1 MATIGEVPHIG
12 DVVCAIIEKSDRFL
26 IAQRPLGKS
35 LASMWEFP
43 GGKIKSN
50 ESEQI
55 ALQREL
61 REELNVQVEIL
72 QRLTPCFHAYNDFS
86 LRLIPYLCTLKEG
99 EPEALE
105 HKALRW
111 ITPDEISLYDFPE
124 ADLPVLAEYLALLNK
139 NRSDR
144 AAGLT
149 L

>member
-1 MATIGEVPHIG
+1 MATVDKVPHIG
-12 DVVCAIIEKSDRFL
+12 DVVCAIIERNGRFL
-26 IAQRPLGKS
+26 IAQRPPGKS
-35 LASMWEFP
+35 FASMWEFP
-43 GGKIKSN
+43 GGKVQDN
-50 ESEQI
+50 ESEQT

-61 REELNVQVEIL
+61 REELDVQVEIL
-72 QRLTPCFHAYNDFS
+72 QRLTPSFHAYSDFS
-86 LRLIPYLCTLKEG
+86 LRLIPYLCALKEG

-111 ITPDEISLYDFPE
+111 ITPGEISFYDFPE

-139 NRSDR
+139 KRSDR

>member
-1 MATIGEVPHIG
+1 MAVVDKIPHVG
-12 DVVCAIIEKSDRFL
+12 DVVCAIIERSGRFL

-50 ESEQI
+50 ESEQT

-72 QRLTPCFHAYNDFS
+72 LRLTPCFHAYSNFS

-111 ITPDEISLYDFPE
+111 ITPYEISLYDFPE
-124 ADLPVLAEYLALLNK
+124 ADLPVLAEYLALLNE
-139 NRSDR
+139 NRSDE
-144 AAGLT
+144 ADGLT
-149 L
+149 P